1 MWHTAHCCLN
11 SVAPSGGLAAGKG
24 ICASA
29 TRVTSTIAV
38 HNPSTIAR
46 IAKNPPIH
54 INVRK
59 L

>member
-1 MWHTAHCCLN
+1 MN
-11 SVAPSGGLAAGKG
+11 SVAPSGGFADGKG

-29 TRVTSTIAV
+29 TRAINTIAV
-38 HNPSTIAR
+38 HNPGTIAR

-54 INVRK
+54 INVRVRK